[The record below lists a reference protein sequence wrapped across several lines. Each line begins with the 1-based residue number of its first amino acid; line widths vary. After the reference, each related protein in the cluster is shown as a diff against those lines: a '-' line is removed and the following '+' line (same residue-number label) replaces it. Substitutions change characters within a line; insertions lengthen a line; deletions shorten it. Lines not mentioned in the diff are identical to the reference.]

1 MSIKNYLLILFC
13 ACAGIVS
20 ANVNSN
26 SIFFQDKKVK
36 INTDEKKVDN
46 KEVKLSDKK
55 GDEKKDTA
63 STDLTALNL
72 KLDSVIGLMNAK
84 VIPYIDARNATEN
97 KAHEAEITALN
108 EKIKQLNADMIAK
121 QNQITQQLEDKTK
134 KEKEIKEL
142 TEQLTKSSDQLLKQ
156 KEQLK
161 LEIDALQ
168 KQSFKIDETILKS
181 IGERLKITPNAD
193 PSWLKTYEEFKV
205 KRDLLWQ
212 ANECLSKPYD
222 PKIKQLILDIEAGF
236 AKGQQFAELSKAKT
250 EFTVLLE
257 GYCEKT
263 DELKSFLTKVSKL
276 NELKP
281 ERDKKI
287 EFEMYEYIG
296 YDYLISIILKNKS
309 DFTYNPIKNTITSC
323 E

>member
-13 ACAGIVS
+13 ACAGIIT
-20 ANVNSN
+20 ANVNTSHIKLEN
-26 SIFFQDKKVK
+26 KFFQTGRDKKK
-36 INTDEKKVDN
+36 GEPNGKKKSVQ
-46 KEVKLSDKK
+46 K

-63 STDLTALNL
+63 STDLTALNQ
-72 KLDSVIGLMNAK
+72 KLDSVIHLMNAK
-84 VIPYIDARNATEN
+84 VIPYIDGQNATEN
-97 KAHEAEITALN
+97 KVHEAEITALN
-108 EKIKQLNADMIAK
+108 EKIKQLNSEVVAK
-121 QNQITQQLEDKTK
+121 QNQITQQVDDNSK
-134 KEKEIKEL
+134 KDRELKEL
-142 TEQLTKSSDQLLKQ
+142 KEQLTKSSDQLLKQ

-181 IGERLKITPNAD
+181 ISERLKITPNAD
-193 PSWLKTYEEFKV
+193 PAWLKTYEEFKV

-212 ANECLSKPYD
+212 ANEFLSKPYD
-222 PKIKQLILDIEAGF
+222 PKIKQLIVDLEAGF
-236 AKGQQFAELSKAKT
+236 AIGQQFAELSKAKT
-250 EFTVLLE
+250 EFLVLLE

-263 DELKSFLTKVSKL
+263 DELKSFLTRVSKL
-276 NELKP
+276 NELKS

-287 EFEMYEYIG
+287 EFEMYEYVG

-309 DFTYNPIKNTITSC
+309 DFSYNPIKNTITDC

>member
-1 MSIKNYLLILFC
+1 MSIKNNLLILFC
-13 ACAGIVS
+13 ACAGLIT
-20 ANVNSN
+20 ANVNTSHIKLEN
-26 SIFFQDKKVK
+26 KFFQTGPDKKK
-36 INTDEKKVDN
+36 GEPNGKKNSVQ
-46 KEVKLSDKK
+46 K

-72 KLDSVIGLMNAK
+72 KLDSVIRLMNAK
-84 VIPYIDARNATEN
+84 VIPYIDAQNESEN
-97 KAHEAEITALN
+97 KVHEAEMFSLN
-108 EKIKQLNADMIAK
+108 EKIGQLNSDLVAK
-121 QNQITQQLEDKTK
+121 QKQITQQLEDKTK
-134 KEKEIKEL
+134 KENEIKEL

-156 KEQLK
+156 QEQLK

-181 IGERLKITPNAD
+181 IGERLKITPKAD
-193 PSWLKTYEEFKV
+193 PAWLKTYEEFKV

-222 PKIKQLILDIEAGF
+222 PKIKQLIVDLDAGF

-250 EFTVLLE
+250 EFLVLLK

-263 DELKSFLTKVSKL
+263 EEMKSLLNLVAKL
-276 NELKP
+276 NDLKD
-281 ERDKKI
+281 ERDKRI
-287 EFEMYEYIG
+287 NNSMYFYVG
-296 YDYLISIILKNKS
+296 YDYLISVILKNKS